1 MLNATEMGTNGG
13 VCGFRAE
20 SIVGQGRKCGIESIK
35 QQIAA
40 REGWQ
45 DGE

>member
-1 MLNATEMGTNGG
+1 MDTNVG
-13 VCGFRAE
+13 VCGFKAE

-35 QQIAA
+35 KEIAA
-40 REGWQ
+40 RKSWQ